1 MAYFEVVKT
10 IYLNNGSDE
19 FLKYELLSNGAEE
32 VTVATA
38 YVERKTTYEN
48 FAFPVWAKLADIT
61 LDHLDAKRQG
71 FQTQV
76 EMDQRPGKSIS
87 SAIDEC
93 KKHRASWRK

>member
-1 MAYFEVVKT
+1 MTYFEIVKT

-19 FLKYELLSNGAEE
+19 LLKYELLSNGTEE

-38 YVERKTTYEN
+38 YVEIKTTCDN
-48 FAFPVWAKLADIT
+48 LPCSVWSKLADIT
-61 LDHLDAKRQG
+61 LDHLGAKRQG
-71 FQTQV
+71 FQKMV

-93 KKHRASWRK
+93 KKHRAHWRR